1 MQTIFIN
8 FIVPGSWEEMSDKQL
23 RYVYQLLADNFGTDE
38 IKTLFLLKWSGTKV
52 IGRQESGSYLVKLGK
67 NLFELTPLTLTELL
81 VNLDWL
87 GATPT
92 SPVRPSKMNRRQA
105 LAADF
110 QGVPFETFIVCDNY
124 FQGYLQT
131 QQDYL
136 LDEIGRVVYQDEKL
150 KFLPWQRIAIF
161 YWMVALKDLFA
172 RQFPEFFQPAGSAS
186 DGNLLGTTPSSVE
199 ASMNAQ
205 IRALTK
211 GDVTKEAEVLA
222 LGTWRALTELNAQA
236 REYKELNAKMQSK

>member
-1 MQTIFIN
+1 MQTISIN
-8 FIVPGSWEEMSDKQL
+8 FIVPQGWHELSDKQL
-23 RYVYQLLADNFGTDE
+23 RYVYQLIAGDFATDE
-38 IKTLFLLKWSGTKV
+38 MKTLCLLQWSGTKV
-52 IGRQESGSYLVKLGK
+52 IGRQESGSYLLKKGK
-67 NLFELTPLTLTELL
+67 ILFDVTPLTIAELL

-87 GATPT
+87 GVTPT

-136 LDEIGRVVYQDEKL
+136 LDEIGRIVYQDAKL

-172 RQFPEFFQPAGSAS
+172 RQFHEFFQPAGSAT
-186 DGNLLGTTPSSVE
+186 DGNLLGSSTPSVQD
-199 ASMNAQ
+199 AMNAQ

-222 LGTWRALTELNAQA
+222 LDTWRALTELNAQA

>member
-1 MQTIFIN
+1 MQTISIN
-8 FIVPGSWEEMSDKQL
+8 FIVPQGWHELSDKQL
-23 RYVYQLLADNFGTDE
+23 RYVYQLIAGDFATDE
-38 IKTLFLLKWSGTKV
+38 MKTLCLLKWSGTKV
-52 IGRQESGSYLVKLGK
+52 IGKQDSGSYLLKRGKL
-67 NLFELTPLTLTELL
+67 LFEVTPLTLAELL

-87 GATPT
+87 GVTPT

-172 RQFPEFFQPAGSAS
+172 RQFPDFFQPAGSAS

-222 LGTWRALTELNAQA
+222 LDTWRALTELNAQA

>member
-1 MQTIFIN
+1 MQTISIN
-8 FIVPGSWEEMSDKQL
+8 FIVPQGWHELSDKQL
-23 RYVYQLLADNFGTDE
+23 RYVYQLIAGDFATDE
-38 IKTLFLLKWSGTKV
+38 MKTLCLLQWSSTTV
-52 IGRQESGSYLVKLGK
+52 IGRQESGSYLLKKGK
-67 NLFELTPLTLTELL
+67 ILFDVTPLTIAELL

-87 GATPT
+87 GVTPT

-136 LDEIGRVVYQDEKL
+136 LDEIGRVVYHDVKL
-150 KFLPWQRIAIF
+150 NFQPWQRIAIF

-172 RQFPEFFQPAGSAS
+172 RQFPDFFQPAGSAT
-186 DGNLLGTTPSSVE
+186 DGNLLGSSTPSVQD
-199 ASMNAQ
+199 AMNAQ

-222 LGTWRALTELNAQA
+222 LDTWRALTELNAQA

>member
-1 MQTIFIN
+1 MQTISIN
-8 FIVPGSWEEMSDKQL
+8 FIVPQGWHELSDKQL
-23 RYVYQLLADNFGTDE
+23 RYVYQLIAGDFATDE
-38 IKTLFLLKWSGTKV
+38 MKTLCLLQWSGTKV
-52 IGRQESGSYLVKLGK
+52 IGRQESGSYLLKKGK
-67 NLFELTPLTLTELL
+67 ILFDVTPLTIAELL

-87 GATPT
+87 GVTPT
-92 SPVRPSKMNRRQA
+92 SPVRPSKMNRCQA

-136 LDEIGRVVYQDEKL
+136 LDEIGRIVYQDAKL

-172 RQFPEFFQPAGSAS
+172 RQFHEFFQPAGSAT
-186 DGNLLGTTPSSVE
+186 DGNLLGSSTPSVQD
-199 ASMNAQ
+199 AMNAQ

-222 LGTWRALTELNAQA
+222 LDTWRALTELNAQA